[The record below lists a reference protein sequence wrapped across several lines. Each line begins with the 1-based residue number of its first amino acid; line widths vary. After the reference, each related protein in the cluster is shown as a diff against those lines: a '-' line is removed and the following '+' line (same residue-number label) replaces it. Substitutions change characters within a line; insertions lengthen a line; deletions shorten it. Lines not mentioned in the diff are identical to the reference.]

1 MKKIEKRLVQIFF
14 LIIAFLGYLISVEL
28 FDSDNVFNWP
38 LEAQINFLCFEIAVL
53 LVFIVLKLTTSHHDT
68 TF

>member
-14 LIIAFLGYLISVEL
+14 LIIAFLGYMISVEL
-28 FDSDNVFNWP
+28 FDSYNVFNWP
-38 LEAQINFLCFEIAVL
+38 LEAQRNFLCFEIAVL